1 MTRTLPLSAGLLLAA
16 SAFGAAIATGPA
28 VGEKAFDFELKDQK
42 GATRNLASVLG
53 PKGAMVV
60 FYRSSDW

>member
-1 MTRTLPLSAGLLLAA
+1 MTRMLPLSAGLILAA
-16 SAFGAAIATGPA
+16 SAFGAAIPTGPA

>member
-1 MTRTLPLSAGLLLAA
+1 MLPLSAGLLLAA
-16 SAFGAAIATGPA
+16 GACGAAIPTGPA
-28 VGEKAFDFELKDQK
+28 VGEKAFDFQLKDQT
-42 GATRNLASVLG
+42 GATRNLASVMG